1 MKKGNQMKD
10 KELYQKIAQFEGYP
24 IDYQSNLSTQ
34 QKLIEDSVNTSN
46 SNIHIQNSYTYKY
59 ISIVAAIL
67 VVLVSIA
74 VYFSVN
80 PIKKEARQLSQIQS
94 TPSKAIVDQP
104 MLNVKNNSPQRARNF
119 NAVIVSDTNTLNIDT
134 NKTMVFQSQ
143 IIAFQEDTIVPQK
156 EIATKEQPKLFA
168 KRQRIKQFDFE
179 SNVNPLP
186 AEASRKKMEY
196 FVLKDGQFKIF
207 SRNKNQININHFY

>member
-10 KELYQKIAQFEGYP
+10 KELYQKIAQFEDYP

-46 SNIHIQNSYTYKY
+46 SNIQNSYSYKY

-67 VVLVSIA
+67 AVMVSIA

-80 PIKKEARQLSQIQS
+80 FIKKESKQLAQIQF
-94 TPSKAIVDQP
+94 TPSKAIVGQP
-104 MLNVKNNSPQRARNF
+104 MLNVKNNSPQRASRF
-119 NAVIVSDTNTLNIDT
+119 NASIVSDTNTLNIDT
-134 NKTMVFQSQ
+134 NKTIVYQSP
-143 IIAFQEDTIVPQK
+143 IIAFQADTIVPQK
-156 EIATKEQPKLFA
+156 EIAMKEQPKLFA

-179 SNVNPLP
+179 SNIISSPL
-186 AEASRKKMEY
+186 ENSKRKLEF
-196 FVLKDGQFKIF
+196 FVLKDGRFKIF
-207 SRNKNQININHFY
+207 SRNKNQILINHF

>member
-10 KELYQKIAQFEGYP
+10 KELYERISQLEGYP

-46 SNIHIQNSYTYKY
+46 SNIQNSYTYKY

-67 VVLVSIA
+67 VVFVSIA

-80 PIKKEARQLSQIQS
+80 IIKKESKHLAQIQS
-94 TPSKAIVDQP
+94 IPSKAIVDEP
-104 MLNVKNNSPQRARNF
+104 MLNAKSYPQKGASNY
-119 NAVIVSDTNTLNIDT
+119 NVVEVLDTNSLNIDT
-134 NKTMVFQSQ
+134 NKTIVFQSP
-143 IIAFQEDTIVPQK
+143 IIAIKADTIVPQK
-156 EIATKEQPKLFA
+156 ESAMKEQPKLFA

-207 SRNKNQININHFY
+207 SRNKNQININHF